1 MRTLE
6 VHGQHVPV
14 LGLGTLGR
22 TGDEG
27 REVVEAALAAGYR
40 HIDTAQYYGSEE
52 AVGQALAR
60 SAVPRADVWLTTK
73 FVHPRGPVVE
83 DFGEAMAESLRR
95 LGTDDVD
102 LTLLHWPRPDRDLEA
117 DLEGLVSLRERGL
130 TRAIG
135 VSNYPPS
142 LLTRALE
149 LVPDLAFDQVE
160 FHVFLGNDTLLDLVR
175 ARGMVL
181 TAYCPLARGEVFDEP
196 VIQQVADGH
205 GCTPAQV
212 ALAWV
217 LAQDRV
223 VAVPGADTPDQV
235 RDNLGALDVNLSGDE
250 LAILDGLDQ
259 GRRVVTP
266 PFGPD
271 WAAG

>member
-6 VHGQHVPV
+6 VAGQQVPV

-22 TGDEG
+22 TGDDG
-27 REVVEAALAAGYR
+27 RAIVEAALAEGYR
-40 HIDTAQYYGSEE
+40 HVDTAQFYGSEE

-60 SAVPRADVWLTTK
+60 SGVPRSDVWLTTK
-73 FVHPRGPVVE
+73 LVHPRGPVVE
-83 DFGEAMAESLRR
+83 DFGEAMADSLRR

-117 DLEGLVSLRERGL
+117 DLAGLVSLRDRGL

-135 VSNYPPS
+135 VSNYPPT
-142 LLTRALE
+142 LLSRALE

-160 FHVFLGNDTLLDLVR
+160 FHVFLGGAPLLDLLR

-181 TAYCPLARGEVFDEP
+181 TAYCPLARGAVFDEP
-196 VIQQVADGH
+196 VIHEVAEGH

-223 VAVPGADTPDQV
+223 VAVPGADTVDQV
-235 RDNLGALDVNLSGDE
+235 RDNVGALDVALSTDE
-250 LAILDGLDQ
+250 LAILDGLEQ
-259 GRRVVTP
+259 GRRVVSP

-271 WAAG
+271 WDAG